1 RFSRDWSSD
10 VCSSDLGSRMS
21 DSTAVLTTDGT
32 SPNARVTAA
41 AHRALPNLRE
51 VAESAAE
58 KEGVC
63 SRLLPMRAVDPGTGK
78 VSYIGVPCK
87 STLEAVCPPCAKAA
101 RWLRMTQCREG
112 WCLAEEPTR
121 DKPEVTQAQKEVLD
135 ARARMFT
142 EYHE

>member
-1 RFSRDWSSD
+1 MPSPRPGPRSD
-10 VCSSDLGSRMS
+10 RTELPLPRRPRRTRRPAPGHRRRRLDEGSRMS

-32 SPNARVTAA
+32 SPNARITAA

-78 VSYIGVPCK
+78 VSYIGVPDRK
-87 STLEAVCPPCAKAA
+87 SVV
-101 RWLRMTQCREG
+101 EG
-112 WCLAEEPTR
+112 TSPGHR
-121 DKPEVTQAQKEVLD
+121 
-135 ARARMFT
+135 
-142 EYHE
+142 